1 MQHTMTIF
9 RLMHPKNMKR
19 HNDNRIL
26 SDVLN
31 RQTKN
36 LLKEEVLKL
45 IFLLIMEAA
54 PGFF

>member
-1 MQHTMTIF
+1 
-9 RLMHPKNMKR
+9 MKR